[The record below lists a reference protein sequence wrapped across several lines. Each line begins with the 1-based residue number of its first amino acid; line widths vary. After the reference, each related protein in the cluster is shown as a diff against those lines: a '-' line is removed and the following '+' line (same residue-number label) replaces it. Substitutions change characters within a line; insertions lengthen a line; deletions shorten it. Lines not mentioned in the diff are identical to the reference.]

1 LKAFLTWYN
10 NPVDRTTLIGL
21 IAGTLTT
28 FAYLPQVIK
37 VWKSKSTHDISL
49 AMFVTLSLGL
59 LMWVIY
65 GFYIDSIP
73 VIIANVI
80 SLILSFTLLVFK
92 IRQG

>member
-1 LKAFLTWYN
+1 MIDGGSHLKSA
-10 NPVDRTTLIGL
+10 P
-21 IAGTLTT
+21 
-28 FAYLPQVIK
+28 K
-37 VWKSKSTHDISL
+37 
-49 AMFVTLSLGL
+49 LSNQWGPPL
-59 LMWVIY
+59 WVIY

>member
-1 LKAFLTWYN
+1 
-10 NPVDRTTLIGL
+10 VDGTTLIGL

-59 LMWVIY
+59 LMWIFY
-65 GFYIDSIP
+65 GFSINSTP
-73 VIIANVI
+73 VIIANII
-80 SLILSFTLLVFK
+80 SFILSLTLLVFK